1 LRRRAFIQTTGAL
14 LGGVAGYV
22 LKTPLASR
30 MRFPL
35 LEGTR
40 PGSPSDEEV
49 RRRLSSLFASPQS
62 AALLGAHFL
71 RTQGQRTGRDQLLAD
86 TGINCTASVAERAA
100 LRAAFAEARRTDFE
114 AGRVVLVDGWVLA
127 RCEVACC
134 ALLAG
139 TPGSG

>member
-1 LRRRAFIQTTGAL
+1 LRRRAFIQTIGAWL
-14 LGGVAGYV
+14 TGVAMFV
-22 LKTPLASR
+22 LTASLASR

-35 LEGTR
+35 PEGTR
-40 PGSPSDEEV
+40 PGSPSDDEV
-49 RRRLSSLFASPQS
+49 RRRLSSLFANPRS

-86 TGINCTASVAERAA
+86 TGIDCTAPVAERGA

-134 ALLAG
+134 TLLAA
-139 TPGSG
+139 TSRSD